1 MSHSGQC
8 RASLLNI
15 FLLKIAVPIHLA
27 DLKDPPVTELPLILE
42 AEQLQTTL
50 DNNDVVVIDLSQ
62 PTSYLQQ
69 HIPDAYFLDYSWIT
83 RAQNPV
89 MGLLPELEQL
99 NRVFSAFGITDTTH
113 IVAYDDEG
121 GGRACRLLW
130 TLDTL
135 GHSHYSL
142 LNGGLQ
148 NWLNK
153 KLPVSTDILWPTPA
167 NYSGKLNTAV
177 VADKQFILDSLND
190 EHTLILDCRSPMEYS
205 GTKVFAARGGHIP
218 GAVNMNWMDLI
229 DTDNHLCLKSVNEIE
244 QILQSKGVD
253 KNKTIVTH
261 CQTHH
266 RSSHS
271 YIVLK
276 SLGYE
281 KIKGYP
287 GSWSEWGNDPN
298 TPIET
303 P

>member
-1 MSHSGQC
+1 M
-8 RASLLNI
+8 
-15 FLLKIAVPIHLA
+15 A
-27 DLKDPPVTELPLILE
+27 DLPLIIE
-42 AEQLQTTL
+42 PEQLQTQL
-50 DNNDVVVIDLSQ
+50 GADNIVVLDLSQ
-62 PTSYLQQ
+62 PTTYLQQ
-69 HIPDAYFLDYSWIT
+69 HIPGAYFLEYGWIT
-83 RAQNPV
+83 KTQNPV
-89 MGLLPELEQL
+89 MGLLPDIEQL
-99 NRVFSAFGITDTTH
+99 NRVLSAFGLTTDTH

-135 GHSHYSL
+135 GHKHYSL

-148 NWLNK
+148 NWASKN
-153 KLPVSTDILWPTPA
+153 LPLSNDIIWPTPA
-167 NYSGKLNTAV
+167 SYSGTLDASPI
-177 VADKQFILDSLND
+177 ADKQFILDSLND
-190 EHTLILDCRSPMEYS
+190 DSTLILDCRSPMEYS

-229 DTDNHLCLKSVNEIE
+229 DTENQLRLKPVNEIE
-244 QILQSKGVD
+244 QILQSKGVTKD
-253 KNKTIVTH
+253 KTIITH

-287 GSWSEWGNDPN
+287 GSWSDWGNDPA

>member
-1 MSHSGQC
+1 M
-8 RASLLNI
+8 
-15 FLLKIAVPIHLA
+15 A
-27 DLKDPPVTELPLILE
+27 DLPLILD
-42 AEQLQTTL
+42 AEQLQAQL
-50 DNNDVVVIDLSQ
+50 GAQSAAGNIVVLDLSQ

-69 HIPDAYFLDYSWIT
+69 HIPGAYFLDYSWIT
-83 RAQNPV
+83 KAQNPV
-89 MGLLPELEQL
+89 MGLLPDVEEL
-99 NRVFSAFGITDTTH
+99 NRVLSAFGITTDTH

-135 GHSHYSL
+135 GHQHYSL

-148 NWLNK
+148 NWASKNLPLNN
-153 KLPVSTDILWPTPA
+153 DIIWPTPA
-167 NYSGKLNTAV
+167 SYSGTLDSSPIAE
-177 VADKQFILDSLND
+177 KQFILDSLND
-190 EHTLILDCRSPMEYS
+190 DSTMVLDCRSPMEYS

-229 DTDNHLCLKSVNEIE
+229 DTENQLCLKPINEIE
-244 QILQSKGVD
+244 KILQSKGVTKD
-253 KNKTIVTH
+253 KTIITH

-287 GSWSEWGNDPN
+287 GSWSDWGNDPS
-298 TPIET
+298 TPIEM